1 MTISGFTGT
10 IIPVMVLLNMATQM
24 INRLK
29 NKINMKNLF
38 NEGFTLIELVIIMVV
53 LGILAAV
60 AVPRMGNTIASSEE
74 AAENTVLASLRTAV
88 EVYAM
93 DQVVNNSSKSYPYN
107 PFDEL
112 DKLPEGYNN
121 DGFLDTDG
129 EWLFTPDNY
138 IAHQR
143 NDNTRHKWYY
153 DVNTGLFGARVDY

>member
-1 MTISGFTGT
+1 
-10 IIPVMVLLNMATQM
+10 MVTQM

-29 NKINMKNLF
+29 NRINMKNLF

-93 DQVVNNSSKSYPYN
+93 DQVVNNSNKSYPYN

-112 DKLPEGYNN
+112 DKLPQGYTNN
-121 DGFLDTDG
+121 GYLDADG
-129 EWLFTPDNY
+129 EWIFTSDNY

-153 DVNTGLFGARVDY
+153 DINTGLFGARVDY